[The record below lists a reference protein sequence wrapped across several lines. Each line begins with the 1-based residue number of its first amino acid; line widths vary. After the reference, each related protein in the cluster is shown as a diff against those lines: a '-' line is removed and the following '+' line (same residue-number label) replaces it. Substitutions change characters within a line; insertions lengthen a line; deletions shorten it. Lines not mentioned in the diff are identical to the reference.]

1 MFNLLGLERK
11 RALLHDMLIT
21 GSTQIRVGR
30 FCSFLRQEGRENL
43 EPHVLLIPVTVG
55 APLNHANLVV
65 QSFDEPQL
73 DLVAG
78 FAVRHDA
85 VQVILK
91 LGGEFL
97 KGPLRRQ
104 GSVDILRTVLK
115 VCPS

>member
-1 MFNLLGLERK
+1 
-11 RALLHDMLIT
+11 MLIT
-21 GSTQIRVGR
+21 DSTQIRVEG

-43 EPHVLLIPVTVG
+43 EPHVLLIPVAVG

-85 VQVILK
+85 VPVL
-91 LGGEFL
+91 LDPGGEFL
-97 KGPLRRQ
+97 KGPQRRQ
-104 GSVDILRTVLK
+104 GSVDILRAVLK
-115 VCPS
+115 VCQS